1 MSMRSD
7 HKALIFVGAIAVL
20 GAGVRVARA
29 VGDPAKEQAQPALE
43 RQMQAADS
51 AKRAAAGKRQPK
63 KPRGAAQGRIAGIA
77 PAGSGVANDGRAHVG
92 GKLDLD
98 VATAA
103 QLDSLPG
110 ISPSL
115 AKRIVVDRMQRG
127 PFTNLGRL
135 SRVKG
140 VTARLLQQIDTL
152 VVFSGTIVPPNPN
165 DSVVPRTKR
174 GGAK

>member
-1 MSMRSD
+1 MSIRSD
-7 HKALIFVGAIAVL
+7 HKALMFVGGIAVL

-29 VGDPAKEQAQPALE
+29 TGASDDRQAQPALE
-43 RQMQAADS
+43 HQMQAADS
-51 AKRAAAGKRQPK
+51 AKRAGGKRRPK
-63 KPRGAAQGRIAGIA
+63 SSIKAGSVAAVAGI
-77 PAGSGVANDGRAHVG
+77 GVPRP
-92 GKLDLD
+92 KLDVD

-110 ISPSL
+110 MTPTV
-115 AKRIVVDRMQRG
+115 AKRIVADRMAHG

-140 VTARLLQQIDTL
+140 VTTKLLQHIDTL
-152 VVFSGTIVPPNPN
+152 VVFSGTIAPIHPDDTVI
-165 DSVVPRTKR
+165 PRTKR